1 MLGRDKR
8 SREKKEWSVGD
19 IIIFGEEDAKVNY
32 GMIIVIENQ
41 FDLVILKSD
50 DFPRGSLGFH
60 YYASIGEIQD
70 KLELLYPFVKN
81 AGQVDIEKVLSN
93 YNTDKKITCDRSDGL
108 NSKDAE
114 NMVNSMADQYLK
126 LKKEAK
132 EHIKDTIK
140 SEQFSKKINSILDK
154 ALTLA
159 ITKNAQINQGKKE
172 EPVIVLDSY
181 ISFDYFDC
189 YELLKFLDNSPYS
202 LISNEFNNFEKY
214 TWKLVDREISN
225 YMLGRGY
232 VKYYMLIP
240 DIDNPIYGRRGY
252 VWVPLDLN
260 LNGRGF
266 WFTKTKIRRLIKTR
280 VEKLIS
286 YEN

>member
-8 SREKKEWSVGD
+8 SREKKEWFVGD
-19 IIIFGEEDAKVNY
+19 IIIFGEEGARVNY

-70 KLELLYPFVKN
+70 RLELLYPFVKN

-93 YNTDKKITCDRSDGL
+93 NTDKKIACDKSDGL
-108 NSKDAE
+108 NSKDAK
-114 NMVNSMADQYLK
+114 NMVNAMADQYLK

-132 EHIKDTIK
+132 EHIKATIK

-181 ISFDYFDC
+181 IAFDYFDC

-214 TWKLVDREISN
+214 TWKLVDQEISN

-280 VEKLIS
+280 VEKLIFI
-286 YEN
+286 

>member
-1 MLGRDKR
+1 MLVRNERFK
-8 SREKKEWSVGD
+8 EKKEWAVGD
-19 IIIFGEEDAKVNY
+19 IIIFGEEGTKANY

-50 DFPRGSLGFH
+50 DFPRGTLGFH

-81 AGQVDIEKVLSN
+81 AGQIGIEKVLSN
-93 YNTDKKITCDRSDGL
+93 YNTDKKITYNRSDGL

-114 NMVNSMADQYLK
+114 NMVNRMADQYLK
-126 LKKEAK
+126 LEKEAK

-140 SEQFSKKINSILDK
+140 SEQFSKKLNSILDK
-154 ALTLA
+154 ALTRA
-159 ITKNAQINQGKKE
+159 ITKNAQINQGKRE

-189 YELLKFLDNSPYS
+189 YELLKFLDNSSYS

-214 TWKLVDREISN
+214 TWKLVNREISN

-286 YEN
+286 I

>member
-1 MLGRDKR
+1 MLVRNERFK
-8 SREKKEWSVGD
+8 EKKEWAVGD
-19 IIIFGEEDAKVNY
+19 IIIFGEEGTKANY

-41 FDLVILKSD
+41 LDLVILKSD
-50 DFPRGSLGFH
+50 DFPRGTLGFH

-81 AGQVDIEKVLSN
+81 AGQIGIEKVLSN
-93 YNTDKKITCDRSDGL
+93 YNTDKKITYNRSDGL
-108 NSKDAE
+108 NSKDDE
-114 NMVNSMADQYLK
+114 NMVNRMADQYLK
-126 LKKEAK
+126 LEKEAK

-140 SEQFSKKINSILDK
+140 SEQFSKKLNSILDK
-154 ALTLA
+154 ALTRA
-159 ITKNAQINQGKKE
+159 ITKNAQINQGKRE

-189 YELLKFLDNSPYS
+189 YELLKFLDNSSYS

-214 TWKLVDREISN
+214 TWKLVNREISN

-232 VKYYMLIP
+232 VKYYILIP

-286 YEN
+286 I

>member
-1 MLGRDKR
+1 MLVRNERFK
-8 SREKKEWSVGD
+8 EKKEWAVGD
-19 IIIFGEEDAKVNY
+19 IIIFGEEGTKANY

-50 DFPRGSLGFH
+50 DFPRGTLGFH

-81 AGQVDIEKVLSN
+81 AGQIDIEKVLSN
-93 YNTDKKITCDRSDGL
+93 YNTDKKITYNRSDGL

-114 NMVNSMADQYLK
+114 NMVNRMADQYLK
-126 LKKEAK
+126 LEKEAK

-140 SEQFSKKINSILDK
+140 SEQFSKKLNSILDK
-154 ALTLA
+154 ALTRA
-159 ITKNAQINQGKKE
+159 ITKNAQINQGKRE

-189 YELLKFLDNSPYS
+189 YELLKFLDNSSYS

-214 TWKLVDREISN
+214 TWKLVNREISN

-286 YEN
+286 YKN